1 MKENIIAVLIRLTF
15 LIFTAWLEK
24 DRAKKKKKEEII
36 SEVKNGL
43 KNNDSSAV
51 TGAFNKLNRM

>member
-1 MKENIIAVLIRLTF
+1 MKENIIAVLIRLAF